1 MSNYNERIRK
11 IIDSR
16 VNEPQIVSEEM
27 VENFAKKNAIK
38 LCDDYRYFLLN

>member
-27 VENFAKKNAIK
+27 VENFA
-38 LCDDYRYFLLN
+38 